1 LFDVAHDLRQ
11 AVRARG
17 LRLGTL
23 LAMLITLS
31 YGVGYW
37 AAGRWTM
44 VAIEAVSLV
53 AFVATYL
60 LARKH
65 ENTARGLTGL
75 VCVAWLT
82 LAAVVVAQ
90 DGLAAPGL
98 FWLLAL
104 TPLMILGGLW
114 TALPLTAGTIVF
126 VVALLVAHTVGW
138 LPPVSGA
145 TVAWHRALSA
155 ILILLLFAGFA
166 RFSLAGGISLAD
178 ELAAARDGRSITARS
193 RIGSC
198 HEPRDA
204 RR

>member
-1 LFDVAHDLRQ
+1 MQPNAVPTSPDDLRQ

-75 VCVAWLT
+75 VCVA
-82 LAAVVVAQ
+82 LAYAGRGRGGAGRPCCAGLVLAV
-90 DGLAAPGL
+90 
-98 FWLLAL
+98 
-104 TPLMILGGLW
+104 
-114 TALPLTAGTIVF
+114 GTDAVDDPRR
-126 VVALLVAHTVGW
+126 LV
-138 LPPVSGA
+138 
-145 TVAWHRALSA
+145 
-155 ILILLLFAGFA
+155 
-166 RFSLAGGISLAD
+166 
-178 ELAAARDGRSITARS
+178 ELRCR
-193 RIGSC
+193 
-198 HEPRDA
+198 
-204 RR
+204 